1 MAQVTLV
8 LSKTSNDNAAWDAF
22 IVTLIGLLRRAE
34 LTHALE
40 WVVGG
45 DARFTIDPADR
56 GTFDRLHDG
65 LAVQPHH
72 TVLAA

>member
-22 IVTLIGLLRRAE
+22 IVRLIGLLRRAG

-45 DARFTIDPADR
+45 DARFTINLADR
-56 GTFDRLHDG
+56 DAFDCLHDQ
-65 LAVQPHH
+65 LMPQPHH
-72 TVLAA
+72 EVLAA